1 MLPSMPVDDRSSISM
16 QVATLAVDPFTRLP
30 VVILRDE
37 AGEKRLPICIGLS
50 EASAI
55 AAELDDIE
63 LERPMTH
70 QLMANT
76 LSALGARVARV
87 EISDFEGNAF
97 YAAVVLELASGEAVV
112 QDARPSDA
120 LALAL
125 AVGAEIRVAARLID
139 EAAQV
144 DLRGCG
150 DAAPAAEANLLG
162 ATVDGADFLDGLG
175 DEAFGKWKM

>member
-1 MLPSMPVDDRSSISM
+1 MPVGDGASISM

-76 LSALGARVARV
+76 LAAVGARVARV
-87 EISDFEGNAF
+87 EISDVEGNAF
-97 YAAVVLELASGEAVV
+97 YAAVVLELASGEVV
-112 QDARPSDA
+112 VEDARPSDA

-125 AVGAEIRVAARLID
+125 AVGAEIRVARQLID
-139 EAAQV
+139 SAE
-144 DLRGCG
+144 RGDVRDHCRATRRG
-150 DAAPAAEANLLG
+150 DATLVSAGESAES
-162 ATVDGADFLDGLG
+162 LDRLG